1 MLDIK
6 LDISERFNKI
16 NEDIHE
22 MESRLFILFPECT
35 DDDKIKLKHFL
46 FLCAQIKANNKLSIS
61 GL

>member
-6 LDISERFNKI
+6 LDREERFNQI
-16 NEDIHE
+16 NVDIHE
-22 MESRLFILFPECT
+22 IESRLFLLFPECSE
-35 DDDKIKLKHFL
+35 DDRIKLKHFL